1 MTDYNSEIT
10 EIESK
15 IPSISGLA
23 TNVALTTV
31 GNKVPNISTLVKKTD
46 YIANIN
52 EVEKKL
58 TDHNHD
64 KYVTNSEFK
73 HLAEGVF
80 TARLEHVNLVTKTNF
95 DTKLIK
101 ISKKLNSNK
110 TKHLLFEK
118 IKNIFFRLFYR

>member
-31 GNKVPNISTLVKKTD
+31 GNKVPNISALVKKTD

-58 TDHNHD
+58 TDRNHD

-73 HLAEGVF
+73 KLAEGVF

>member
-80 TARLEHVNLVTKTNF
+80 TARLEHVNLVTKTDF
-95 DTKLIK
+95 DTKLIGL
-101 ISKKLNSNK
+101 SKKNL
-110 TKHLLFEK
+110 TL
-118 IKNIFFRLFYR
+118 IKQNIYYLKMN